1 MVQLIECLWIISRSN
16 IRPNE
21 FHCVRK
27 CKTGWYQ
34 VIKWLF
40 INGCAWILYYDP
52 PWNGN
57 SLKATAMFFY
67 SKFLHSGIFC
77 MYYFRVY
84 RGTLC
89 SQYPLCTK
97 YFSQCS
103 LLCTIDF
110 WFLARGSWLRGPL
123 QQIHF
128 VNLLVATFFS
138 SPAQTEWIYFMHFHS
153 I

>member
-1 MVQLIECLWIISRSN
+1 MPLDHFTLKYTVKWISLRSQMQNWMISSYKMAIHQWLCLDIILRS
-16 IRPNE
+16 
-21 FHCVRK
+21 
-27 CKTGWYQ
+27 TM
-34 VIKWLF
+34 KWKQFESNCNVFLF
-40 INGCAWILYYDP
+40 
-52 PWNGN
+52 
-57 SLKATAMFFY
+57 
-67 SKFLHSGIFC
+67 FC